1 MRCAASWTGNDAV
14 YRPASK
20 ERYTMIHPDFL
31 AALAHGEPDRRL
43 KAHREGDATNG

>member
-1 MRCAASWTGNDAV
+1 V

-20 ERYTMIHPDFL
+20 ERYTMIHPDFP

-43 KAHREGDATNG
+43 KAAP